1 MSDLAAAST
10 LDRGSP
16 LRFLLIEDS
25 TSDRELVRALLED
38 EFAHGEIEAA
48 ADLEQALV
56 LLTGSH
62 FDLVLADLT
71 LPDADGGAVVRA
83 VRDAS
88 PQTALMV
95 LTGRVD
101 GTLALWALA
110 EGAQDYLVKG
120 EHDGPRLGDALLR
133 SVQRSRTE
141 QLTHAALVTALQQES
156 ESAQRLRELDRAKSE
171 FVETVSHELRT
182 PLSSITGYAE
192 LLQQAE
198 TLSPHEARFVDA
210 IARNAARLSSLADDL
225 VLLLGLSADVEEHA
239 PVEVDMRAVV
249 DRVREVLLAGG
260 AGSRLDISFEVTDQ
274 PALVCGNRGQ
284 LERVVLNLMTNAIK
298 FSEDG
303 GSVVCRVRTSGSD
316 VLLDVTD
323 TGIGIPQH
331 EQSQLFNRFF
341 RGASAHQRAIQGTG
355 LGLHL
360 VSIIVTGHRGDI
372 SLASEVGEGTA
383 VTVRLPRV
391 AHARP
396 RTTTTPD
403 RIAADQGPSGEP
415 PVRIELTT

>member
-1 MSDLAAAST
+1 MNARIPTQDL
-10 LDRGSP
+10 G
-16 LRFLLIEDS
+16 
-25 TSDRELVRALLED
+25 
-38 EFAHGEIEAA
+38 
-48 ADLEQALV
+48 
-56 LLTGSH
+56 
-62 FDLVLADLT
+62 LAR
-71 LPDADGGAVVRA
+71 P
-83 VRDAS
+83 
-88 PQTALMV
+88 
-95 LTGRVD
+95 
-101 GTLALWALA
+101 
-110 EGAQDYLVKG
+110 
-120 EHDGPRLGDALLR
+120 
-133 SVQRSRTE
+133 
-141 QLTHAALVTALQQES
+141 
-156 ESAQRLRELDRAKSE
+156 
-171 FVETVSHELRT
+171 
-182 PLSSITGYAE
+182 E

-198 TLSPHEARFVDA
+198 TLGPHEARFVDA

-260 AGSRLDISFEVTDQ
+260 AGSRLDISFEVTDE

-360 VSIIVTGHRGDI
+360 VSIIVTGHLGDI
-372 SLASEVGEGTA
+372 SLASEVDEGTA

-396 RTTTTPD
+396 RTTTAPD

>member
-1 MSDLAAAST
+1 VSDLAAAST
-10 LDRGSP
+10 LDRSSP
-16 LRFLLIEDS
+16 LRILLIEDS

-38 EFAHGEIEAA
+38 EFEHGEIEAA
-48 ADLEQALV
+48 ADLERALV
-56 LLTGSH
+56 LLTDSH

-133 SVQRSRTE
+133 GVQRSRTE

-156 ESAQRLRELDRAKSE
+156 ESTRRLRELDRAKNE

-182 PLSSITGYAE
+182 PLSNITGYAE
-192 LLQQAE
+192 LLQDVT
-198 TLSPHEARFVDA
+198 TLGPHEAGFVDA
-210 IARNAARLSSLADDL
+210 IARNAARLTSLADDL
-225 VLLLGLSADVEEHA
+225 VLLLGLSADAEEHV
-239 PVEVDMRAVV
+239 PVDMRAVV
-249 DRVREVLLAGG
+249 DRVREMVLAGG
-260 AGSRLDISFEVTDQ
+260 TASRLDISFEVTERS
-274 PALVCGNRGQ
+274 ASVSGNPGQ
-284 LERVVLNLMTNAIK
+284 LERVVLNLMGNAIK

-303 GSVVCRVRTSGSD
+303 GSVVCRVRTTELD

-323 TGIGIPQH
+323 TGIGIPVD
-331 EQSQLFNRFF
+331 ERSQLFNRFF
-341 RGASAHQRAIQGTG
+341 RGASAQQRAIQGTG

-360 VSIIVTGHRGDI
+360 VSVIVTAHRGDVTV
-372 SLASEVGEGTA
+372 ASEVGEGTTF
-383 VTVRLPRV
+383 TVRLPRV
-391 AHARP
+391 REP
-396 RTTTTPD
+396 E
-403 RIAADQGPSGEP
+403 PSSEP
-415 PVRIELTT
+415 PVRVELTT

>member
-1 MSDLAAAST
+1 MSELAAAST
-10 LDRGSP
+10 LDRSSP

-56 LLTGSH
+56 MLTDSH

-133 SVQRSRTE
+133 GVQRSRTE
-141 QLTHAALVTALQQES
+141 QLTHAALVTALEQES
-156 ESAQRLRELDRAKSE
+156 ESTRRLRELDRAKNE

-182 PLSSITGYAE
+182 PLSNITGYAE
-192 LLQQAE
+192 LLQDAT
-198 TLSPHEARFVDA
+198 TLSPHEAGFVDA
-210 IARNAARLSSLADDL
+210 IARNAARLTSLADDL
-225 VLLLGLSADVEEHA
+225 VLLLGLSADAEEHV
-239 PVEVDMRAVV
+239 PVAVDLRAVV
-249 DRVREVLLAGG
+249 VRAREMVLAGG
-260 AGSRLDISFEVTDQ
+260 TASRLDISFDVTERS
-274 PALVCGNRGQ
+274 AFVSGNPGQ
-284 LERVVLNLMTNAIK
+284 LERVVLNLMGNAIK

-303 GSVVCRVRTSGSD
+303 GSVVCRVRTTESD

-323 TGIGIPQH
+323 TGIGIPPD
-331 EQSQLFNRFF
+331 ERSQLFNRFF
-341 RGASAHQRAIQGTG
+341 RGASAHQRAIPGTG

-360 VSIIVTGHRGDI
+360 VSIIVAGHRGDVTV
-372 SLASEVGEGTA
+372 ASEVGEGTTF
-383 VTVRLPRV
+383 TVRLPRTV
-391 AHARP
+391 RP
-396 RTTTTPD
+396 
-403 RIAADQGPSGEP
+403 
-415 PVRIELTT
+415 